1 MRRCNCSSTTG
12 SRCNIRR
19 HSYRPMERGRPRCT
33 RGDSREAR
41 GRAGVIVT
49 NVICAVTDENFPS
62 RTIIAETP
70 VQRVL
75 DSKKLSGVLATVPV
89 MAERQ
94 LDEVLDTYSVVS
106 VSGAAVF
113 PDLPVEIA
121 ARIERSMASARS
133 PATRRA
139 YDSAWRRFETWCIA
153 AGQIPLPA
161 HPATVA
167 AYLVAAADTLTV
179 DGTRAYAPSTFG
191 KWVAAIT
198 DRHRATGH
206 DNPCSHEMVRATLA
220 GIRRDYASAG
230 ERPRNPRAPLL
241 TSDITTIVDHARR
254 SSVGWAAEVLERR
267 DTALLLMGYTG
278 AFRRSEL
285 VALECRDVRRD
296 RLDGA
301 HVRIRKSKTDQ
312 DGTGTV
318 KALPFTDRHESCPV
332 CAWIRWLQVVAAFD
346 TGGRVAVIRLL
357 SRAAEFDSHVCRGIL
372 PTAEKRSPLFRSIR
386 KNGNLSDTPL
396 SGAAVHAAI
405 RRRAAGAGYD
415 PDVVAQLGGH
425 SLRAGFVTQAFRN
438 GADAHAIMRQTGH
451 ATPGMVEIY
460 ARENAPL
467 VGNGVTDLGL

>member
-1 MRRCNCSSTTG
+1 MPWSRLDRKAVNWTTSVSLHTRR
-12 SRCNIRR
+12 
-19 HSYRPMERGRPRCT
+19 T
-33 RGDSREAR
+33 RGDSRGAR
-41 GRAGVIVT
+41 FRAGVIVT

-75 DSKKLSGVLATVPV
+75 DSKKLSEVLATVPV

-191 KWVAAIT
+191 KWVAAIA

-206 DNPCSHEMVRATLA
+206 DNPRGHEMVRATLA

-241 TSDITTIVDHARR
+241 TTDITTIVDYARR
-254 SSVGWAAEVLERR
+254 SASGWASEVLERR

-285 VALECRDVRRD
+285 VALECRDIRRD

-312 DGTGTV
+312 DGTGIGTV

-332 CAWIRWLQVVAAFD
+332 CAWIRWQQIVAAFD
-346 TGGRVAVIRLL
+346 TGGRVAVIRLH
-357 SRAAEFDSHVCRGIL
+357 SRAAEFDSHVCRGPL
-372 PTAEKRSPLFRSIR
+372 PTPEKRSPLFRSIR
-386 KNGNLSDTPL
+386 KNGNLSAAAL

-405 RRRAAGAGYD
+405 RRRAAHAGYD
-415 PDVVAQLGGH
+415 PDTVAQLGGH

-451 ATPGMVEIY
+451 TTPGMVEIY
-460 ARENAPL
+460 AREHAPL
-467 VGNGVTDLGL
+467 VGNAVTDLGL